1 VNLSESLGKMG
12 MSKSEKLA
20 YIAALRE
27 RLIRQSR
34 GSLLTFTTATMPT
47 FEPAPFH
54 IRYYNVL
61 NKFADGKIK
70 KLMVFMPPQHG
81 KLLPANTPVLT
92 TKGWK
97 NHGDLVSGDYVF
109 GQDGKPKR
117 VIQNFGVYDWN
128 VERITFNDG
137 NTMLA
142 AKEHLWRLQVE
153 YDDHKGRREVTI
165 ETQQIF
171 AKKNRRAPFIDI
183 APALE
188 MPKTDLPIDPYVLGC
203 WLGDGTARQGVLT
216 VGKQDIEHFAK
227 LGESRE
233 VKPGIYRVLVPGLS
247 KLLRENG
254 LILNKHI
261 PMQYLLASKEQ
272 RYELL
277 RGLMDTDGCVDKRG
291 NCEFTQKDN
300 GLVKDVYTLIR
311 TLGIK
316 ARINH
321 YDARLNGRLVGIKVR
336 INFNPDRTDPV
347 FSLERKLNRLT
358 NKSKGDRDDKKK
370 YFIKEIKPFGPVKG
384 NCIEVEGSMY
394 LAGLDLI
401 PTHNSEG
408 STRRLPA
415 FVLGK
420 NPDKKVAVISYSA
433 PKARKFNREIQ
444 RIIDTEEYAEIFP
457 STKLNASDITTVA
470 GAWLRNADECEIVG
484 HRGGFKTV
492 GVGGPL
498 TGEPVDMLIMDDI
511 YKDAKTAWSPTVRES
526 IEDWYDTV
534 AETRLHNDSQQ
545 LIVFT
550 RWHENDLAGRLLEQ
564 QGIYDPVTNPNGWV
578 VVTYQAI
585 KVGKPTAYDPREEGE
600 PLWPERHNLE
610 KLKAVRNRNSHVFE
624 SLYQQDPKPLQG
636 LMYEQGFREYDVI
649 PYSAKMVRKNY
660 TDTADTGDDYLCS
673 ICYTETEDANYVTDI
688 LYTQK
693 PMEYTET
700 KTAEMLTKHQTQVCI
715 IESNNGGRGFARN
728 VEKQVRALNN
738 TKTRFKWFH
747 QKDNKVVRIFSKSAD
762 VQNMVYFPRGWDKMW
777 PDFYQAVTTYMK
789 VGKNDHDDAPDAL
802 TGTVE
807 WRGKAV
813 SRAKDLSGVF

>member
-1 VNLSESLGKMG
+1 

-20 YIAALRE
+20 YIEALRE

-47 FEPAPFH
+47 FEPAHFH

-81 KLLPANTPVLT
+81 KLLPANTPILT

-97 NHGDLVSGDYVF
+97 RHGDLKHGDMVF
-109 GQDGKPKR
+109 GQDGKPHM
-117 VIQNFGVYDWN
+117 VIRNFGIYPWEV
-128 VERITFNDG
+128 VLITFEDG
-137 NTMLA
+137 KTILA
-142 AKEHLWRLQVE
+142 AREHLWKLMVE
-153 YDDHKGRREVTI
+153 YDDHKGRRELIT
-165 ETQQIF
+165 ETQHIF
-171 AKKNRRAPFIDI
+171 DKRHRRAPYIDVS
-183 APALE
+183 PAFELPE
-188 MPKTDLPIDPYVLGC
+188 VELPIDPYVLGC
-203 WLGDGTARQGVLT
+203 WLGDGAARQGVLT
-216 VGKQDIEHFAK
+216 VGKQDIDHFK
-227 LGESRE
+227 DLGEARE
-233 VKPGIYRVLVPGLS
+233 VKPGIYRVLINGLS
-247 KLLRENG
+247 RELRLND

-261 PMQYLLASKEQ
+261 PQRYLLASKVQ
-272 RYELL
+272 RLALL
-277 RGLMDTDGCVDKRG
+277 QGLMDTDGCVDKRG

-300 GLVKDVYTLIR
+300 LLVQDVYVLLR
-311 TLGIK
+311 SLGFK
-316 ARINH
+316 
-321 YDARLNGRLVGIKVR
+321 ARLNRYDAMLNGKNVGKKVR
-336 INFNPDRTDPV
+336 INFNPDSTDVV
-347 FSLERKLNRLT
+347 FRLERKQSRLRNKT
-358 NKSKGDRDDKKK
+358 NGDRDDKKK
-370 YFIKEIKPFGPVKG
+370 LFIKSIEPYGVVSG
-384 NCIEVEGSMY
+384 NCIQVEGSMY
-394 LAGLDLI
+394 LAGYDLI

-444 RIIDTEEYAEIFP
+444 RIIETEEYAEIFP
-457 STKLNASDITTVA
+457 STKLNASNITTVA

-610 KLKAVRNRNSHVFE
+610 KLKAVRKRNSHVFE

-700 KTAEMLTKHQTQVCI
+700 KTAEMLTKQLTQVAI

-762 VQNMVYFPRGWDKMW
+762 VQNMTYFPRGWDKMW

-789 VGKNDHDDAPDAL
+789 VGKNAHDDGPDAL
-802 TGTVE
+802 TGMVE
-807 WRGKAV
+807 WRGKAM